1 MAEITAEL
9 AGGTRVALSNGRH
22 EWLGD
27 EPESN
32 GGTDTAPTPYEMLL
46 GALAHCTLVTLVL
59 YARHKGIELG
69 HVSAR
74 YQHQKVP
81 APEGQTGT
89 VDRITSYVTIEGE
102 YDEAVRKRLGQIV
115 GRCRVHKTLMAGA
128 ELVDEVEFAGGP
140 APA

>member
-9 AGGTRVALSNGRH
+9 LGGTRVGLSNGRH
-22 EWLGD
+22 HWEGD

-69 HVSAR
+69 PVSAK
-74 YQHQKVP
+74 YTHEKVP
-81 APEGQTGT
+81 GPEGQTGL
-89 VDRITSYVTIEGE
+89 VDLLTSQVTIGGE
-102 YDEAVRKRLGQIV
+102 YDQAVRKRLEQIV
-115 GRCRVHKTLMAGA
+115 GRCRVHKTLELGA
-128 ELVDEVEFAGGP
+128 RVVDEVEFTGRQ
-140 APA
+140 

>member
-1 MAEITAEL
+1 MAEITAKIL
-9 AGGTRVALSNGRH
+9 DGTRVALSNGRH

-27 EPESN
+27 EPENN

-69 HVSAR
+69 PISAR
-74 YQHQKVP
+74 YEHEKVP
-81 APEGQTGT
+81 APEGQTGL

-102 YDEAVRKRLGQIV
+102 YDEPVRKRLEQIV
-115 GRCRVHKTLMAGA
+115 GRCRVHKTLQTGA
-128 ELVDEVEFAGGP
+128 EVVDEVEFVD
-140 APA
+140 